1 MPSEVAPVKS
11 ANPAPLGLAAFG
23 LTTIVLSAINA
34 GLLPREAVPVVVP
47 LAFAYGGVAQIIA
60 GILEFRTG
68 NTFGMVAFTSY
79 GLFWWW
85 FAFLQWTIGA
95 GWLKAPPPAAGG
107 VVLLAWGVF
116 TFLLWI
122 VTFRLSK
129 AVFSI
134 FLLLWITFFL
144 LAAGDFGYG
153 TGQNRRLHRPP
164 HRHRRPLRSLPRDP
178 QRRRRPRASSPWAP
192 RSSRTERTERR
203 WHMPPASQRFTF
215 FENLLLGLR

>member
-1 MPSEVAPVKS
+1 MPQDAVAPLAKV
-11 ANPAPLGLAAFG
+11 ANPAPLGLAGFG
-23 LTTIVLSAINA
+23 LTTCVLSAINA
-34 GLLPREAVPVVVP
+34 GLLPHEAVPVVVP

-95 GWLKAPPPAAGG
+95 GWLKGPPASG
-107 VVLLAWGVF
+107 VATVLLMWGVF
-116 TFLLWI
+116 TFLMWI
-122 VTFRLSK
+122 VTFRASK

-144 LAAGDFGYG
+144 LAAGDFGLG
-153 TGQNRRLHRPP
+153 TGKLGGY
-164 HRHRRPLRSLPRDP
+164 
-178 QRRRRPRASSPWAP
+178 
-192 RSSRTERTERR
+192 
-203 WHMPPASQRFTF
+203 
-215 FENLLLGLR
+215 LGLLTGLDALLVAFLEVLNATAGRTVVSLGEPILRA

>member
-1 MPSEVAPVKS
+1 MPQAAGTPSLVLPKI
-11 ANPAPLGLAAFG
+11 ANPAPLGLAGFG
-23 LTTIVLSAINA
+23 LTTCVLSAINA
-34 GLLPREAVPVVVP
+34 GLLPHEAVPVVVP

-85 FAFLQWTIGA
+85 FAFLQWTVGA
-95 GWLKAPPPAAGG
+95 GWLKPVPASA
-107 VVLLAWGVF
+107 VATVLLMWGVF

-122 VTFRLSK
+122 VTFRASK

-153 TGQNRRLHRPP
+153 TSRLGGYVGLLTGLDAVFVAFIEILNATANRTVI
-164 HRHRRPLRSLPRDP
+164 PLGNPFL
-178 QRRRRPRASSPWAP
+178 RA
-192 RSSRTERTERR
+192 
-203 WHMPPASQRFTF
+203 
-215 FENLLLGLR
+215 

>member
-1 MPSEVAPVKS
+1 MPKLVDTIEAQVPRF
-11 ANPAPLGLAAFG
+11 ANPGPLGLAGFG
-23 LTTIVLSAINA
+23 LTTVVLSSINA
-34 GLLPREAVPVVVP
+34 GLLPHEAIPVVVP

-79 GLFWWW
+79 GVFWWW

-107 VVLLAWGVF
+107 VVLLMWGVF
-116 TFLLWI
+116 TLLLWI
-122 VTFRLSK
+122 VTFRLNR

-153 TGQNRRLHRPP
+153 T
-164 HRHRRPLRSLPRDP
+164 
-178 QRRRRPRASSPWAP
+178 A
-192 RSSRTERTERR
+192 
-203 WHMPPASQRFTF
+203 RFGGY
-215 FENLLLGLR
+215 LGLLTGLDALFVAFVEVLNATAGRVVIPLGEPILGD